1 MCGVCVC
8 VWGRVYMCDVCVCV
22 CVGVC
27 MRVGH
32 ANVCGCVSTCVDLC
46 EFFIG
51 PSILI
56 FKYMYLM
63 CMHV

>member
-1 MCGVCVC
+1 MDAQKYDVRMPMCVGRVYVCGSVSTSMCGV
-8 VWGRVYMCDVCVCV
+8 MC
-22 CVGVC
+22 
-27 MRVGH
+27 M
-32 ANVCGCVSTCVDLC
+32 CVDLC

>member
-1 MCGVCVC
+1 MDAQKYDVRMPMCVGACVC
-8 VWGRVYMCDVCVCV
+8 VWCVCV
-22 CVGVC
+22 
-27 MRVGH
+27 
-32 ANVCGCVSTCVDLC
+32 CVDLC

>member
-1 MCGVCVC
+1 MDAQKYDVRMPMCGGVSMC
-8 VWGRVYMCDVCVCV
+8 GGHVYLCGVMC
-22 CVGVC
+22 
-27 MRVGH
+27 
-32 ANVCGCVSTCVDLC
+32 TCVDLC

>member
-1 MCGVCVC
+1 MCGVCVGGGRAYVCGVCMC
-8 VWGRVYMCDVCVCV
+8 VWGRVYLW
-22 CVGVC
+22 
-27 MRVGH
+27 
-32 ANVCGCVSTCVDLC
+32 GCVSTCVDLC

-51 PSILI
+51 SSILI